1 MRGSRMIADVLGTRL
16 KARPFGALLL
26 LIIRRLNGALAKL
39 QAAYGM

>member
-1 MRGSRMIADVLGTRL
+1 MTDLL
-16 KARPFGALLL
+16 PLLLPALLL